1 MFVPIYYLLNTNTPI
16 SLMHCCIHN
25 FFLFVISQ
33 EKLFL
38 DGIYS
43 TRLQRHNLH
52 VHLSWICDY
61 VLIVSSKVTPRHVRQ
76 TLAKTNE
83 AAVVTWEIG
92 IFPSI
97 LQRQRDVKGWW
108 PFPANQREGLL
119 PLPLLWQWRG
129 FHVCVGSW
137 TPGGTCILS
146 GISWWY
152 RYLSS
157 VFAWKRGSQSFIN

>member
-16 SLMHCCIHN
+16 SLMHCWIHN
-25 FFLFVISQ
+25 FFFVISQ

-43 TRLQRHNLH
+43 TRLQRQNLH
-52 VHLSWICDY
+52 VCLSWICDY
-61 VLIVSSKVTPRHVRQ
+61 VHNVSSKVTLRHVRQ

-97 LQRQRDVKGWW
+97 LQRQSDVRGWW

-119 PLPLLWQWRG
+119 PPPLLWQWRG

-137 TPGGTCILS
+137 RPGGTCILS